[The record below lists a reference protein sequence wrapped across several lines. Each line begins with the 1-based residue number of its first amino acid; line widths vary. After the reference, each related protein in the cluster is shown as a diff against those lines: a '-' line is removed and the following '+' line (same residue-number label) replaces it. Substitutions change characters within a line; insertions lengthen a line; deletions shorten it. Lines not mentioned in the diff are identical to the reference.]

1 QLWSHPASAVCLQP
15 PSTNR
20 QQRSTLQPRA
30 LSVIT
35 GMAGGGRSGFLDRA
49 RDTPEQM
56 GKLYDYLIDRGV
68 VGVGSELY
76 KGVSI
81 AASGFAE
88 WFASD
93 IPALAIERQIDNA
106 ATMSANEIGGLTFD
120 NSLGAL
126 TGFAGGKA
134 IQLVGGKWI
143 PLAGKA
149 LNDLLD
155 KQALQA
161 LQKSGGMHT
170 PDGRQLLDF
179 GSLTND
185 QKRVVGEMFGENSI
199 KSTLPDGQKLARVQG
214 SGTNGIDDLYR
225 VDRPDVDFV
234 VIEYKYGKSKLEN
247 TKDLMQMSDTWLTG
261 ARTGFNRIEEA
272 VANPSIAADISS
284 SLGRNRV
291 ERWLVHTDPNGGV
304 PSRLL
309 IRRERLFRDQ
319 IWPLK
324 SLDVDIFLNQL
335 ENLLLLAGRL

>member
-1 QLWSHPASAVCLQP
+1 
-15 PSTNR
+15 
-20 QQRSTLQPRA
+20 
-30 LSVIT
+30 
-35 GMAGGGRSGFLDRA
+35 M
-49 RDTPEQM
+49 
-56 GKLYDYLIDRGV
+56 
-68 VGVGSELY
+68 
-76 KGVSI
+76 
-81 AASGFAE
+81 
-88 WFASD
+88 
-93 IPALAIERQIDNA
+93 
-106 ATMSANEIGGLTFD
+106 
-120 NSLGAL
+120 
-126 TGFAGGKA
+126 
-134 IQLVGGKWI
+134 
-143 PLAGKA
+143 
-149 LNDLLD
+149 
-155 KQALQA
+155 
-161 LQKSGGMHT
+161 
-170 PDGRQLLDF
+170 
-179 GSLTND
+179 TND

>member
-1 QLWSHPASAVCLQP
+1 GFTDFIASAGTAQWGQV
-15 PSTNR
+15 S
-20 QQRSTLQPRA
+20 
-30 LSVIT
+30 
-35 GMAGGGRSGFLDRA
+35 FLDRA